1 MKPGLL
7 ISTVLLPLAAACCI
21 AHAAPAATPAPAE
34 TAVASVSAS
43 APEAAA
49 STASVPVASAPE
61 ASTPAAAP
69 LPAMPAGPPMTMA
82 TPTSSA
88 GSLLQTIFALIFV
101 LALLMGL
108 AWFMK
113 RYGAKA
119 MGSNAKMR
127 VVSSLSLGGRERV
140 VLIEVGDQWIVV
152 GASPGRVN
160 ALATVPRQE
169 GDLPQLAA
177 AQNGPAAANFSEWLK
192 QTIEKRN
199 GK

>member
-1 MKPGLL
+1 
-7 ISTVLLPLAAACCI
+7 
-21 AHAAPAATPAPAE
+21 
-34 TAVASVSAS
+34 
-43 APEAAA
+43 
-49 STASVPVASAPE
+49 
-61 ASTPAAAP
+61 
-69 LPAMPAGPPMTMA
+69 MPAGPPMTMA

-169 GDLPQLAA
+169 SDLPQLAA